1 MTEPI
6 QGRKS
11 DHIRIALEKDVEV
24 QPDSAFGRARL
35 IYQAI
40 PEIHRD
46 DIDPSIEFLGRKLAF
61 PLLIGSMTGGTS
73 EAATINQRL
82 ARAAQR
88 CGIGMGLGS
97 QRIML
102 EQPTTGKTFQVRD
115 VAPDIL
121 LVANIGAVQ
130 LNYGVGVES
139 IKDLVRSVDADALV
153 FHLNAA
159 QEAAQTEG
167 DTRFGDLIPAL
178 RTTIDQ
184 LDIPC
189 GLKEVGCGFS
199 IDAAR
204 KLAQL
209 PLQFIESAG
218 QGGTSWTRIEHM
230 RSSSDKPTAAMEQ
243 LEQWGIPS
251 ITSLLSCLRYG
262 GQVPVVASGGL
273 RTGVEAAHAIAM
285 GAHATAMAL
294 PLLRAAAES
303 EDAVYDLLMTFRSSL
318 ITAMFLT
325 GSKTIQ
331 ALQKAH
337 ISIPPDCFPEV
348 FEGRASPEQLW
359 TLATPI
365 LQDDTN
371 Q

>member
-11 DHIRIALEKDVEV
+11 DHIRIALEEDVEV
-24 QPDSAFGRARL
+24 QPNSAFGRARL

-61 PLLIGSMTGGTS
+61 PLLIGSMTGGTKD
-73 EAATINQRL
+73 AAIINQRL

-102 EQPTTGKTFQVRD
+102 EQPTTSATFQVRD

-121 LVANIGAVQ
+121 LVANLGAVQ
-130 LNYGVGVES
+130 LNYGVGAES
-139 IKDLVRSVDADALV
+139 IQQLIRSVDADALV

-159 QEAAQTEG
+159 QEAAQPEG
-167 DTRFGDLIPAL
+167 DTRFGDLIPVL
-178 RTTIDQ
+178 RRTIEE
-184 LDIPC
+184 LELPC

-204 KLAQL
+204 KLATL
-209 PLQFIESAG
+209 PLGFVESAG

-230 RSSSDKPTAAMEQ
+230 RSASEKPTAAMEQ
-243 LEQWGIPS
+243 LEEWGIPS

-262 GQVPVVASGGL
+262 GQIPVVASGGL
-273 RTGVEAAHAIAM
+273 RTGVEAAHAVAM
-285 GAHATAMAL
+285 GAQATAMAL

-303 EDAVYDLLMTFRSSL
+303 EDAVYDALMAFRSSFV
-318 ITAMFLT
+318 TAMFLT
-325 GSKTIQ
+325 GSTNIQ
-331 ALQKAH
+331 ALQKAQL
-337 ISIPPDCFPEV
+337 SIAPDCFPEV

-359 TLATPI
+359 TLATPT
-365 LQDDTN
+365 LEDEPN